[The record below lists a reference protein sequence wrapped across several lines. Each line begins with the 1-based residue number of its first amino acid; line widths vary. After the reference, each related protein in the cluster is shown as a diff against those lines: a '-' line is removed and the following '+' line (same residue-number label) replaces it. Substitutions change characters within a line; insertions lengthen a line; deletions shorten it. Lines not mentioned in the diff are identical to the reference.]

1 MRGAGGQWEG
11 RPLESRILTR
21 MGDGSLVEM
30 TRSEIRADV
39 EEGVAVAVRR
49 AKVPPLGEAEIEH
62 IIDIYASSARFTG
75 VDIGTEVMLS
85 FDGTGTQQIGGR
97 VQDLVSYEQMLGA
110 DSVEL
115 WNMDY
120 SYKAA
125 KAIVPPEQGLMRSA
139 QALLTVPVHYGAMPD
154 LGDYTKPDGPIDN
167 WADLLPQGRIE
178 EARAAQEAA
187 VEQAADDMF
196 YVAGHM
202 WDAGSDGSDFDTA
215 GAAGDADFLA
225 TLLAVERLRAAH
237 PDMSIEVGM
246 ASEFV
251 IGMHGGLEFHGIGLA
266 GAWPKAQLEALQA
279 AGATIYGPAVNVN
292 TGKSCAWNCAR
303 AAAIVKPAADAA
315 KIPVHMN
322 VGMGVGAVPM
332 CLRPPVDAVCRASKA
347 LVEVLGLDGL

>member
-1 MRGAGGQWEG
+1 V
-11 RPLESRILTR
+11 LTR
-21 MGDGSLVEM
+21 LGDGSLVEM

-39 EEGVAVAVRR
+39 EDGVAVAAKR
-49 AKVPPLGEAEIEH
+49 AKVEPLTEAEIDH
-62 IIDIYASSARFTG
+62 ITDIYASSARFTG
-75 VDIGTEVMLS
+75 VDIGHEVMLS
-85 FDGTGTQQIGGR
+85 FDGVGTQQIGSR

-125 KAIVPPEQGLMRSA
+125 KAVVTAEQGLMRSA

-167 WADLLPQGRIE
+167 WADLLPQGRVE

-187 VEQAADDMF
+187 VEQAADDMV
-196 YVAGHM
+196 YVA
-202 WDAGSDGSDFDTA
+202 DNLYQAGSDGSDFDTA

-225 TLLAVERLRAAH
+225 TLLAVERLRAMH

-251 IGMHGGLEFHGIGLA
+251 LGMHGALEFHGTRLA
-266 GAWPKAQLEALQA
+266 GAWPKAQVEALQK

-303 AAAIVKPAADAA
+303 AATLVKPAADAA
-315 KIPVHMN
+315 QIPVHMN

-347 LVEVLGLDGL
+347 LVEVLSLDGL